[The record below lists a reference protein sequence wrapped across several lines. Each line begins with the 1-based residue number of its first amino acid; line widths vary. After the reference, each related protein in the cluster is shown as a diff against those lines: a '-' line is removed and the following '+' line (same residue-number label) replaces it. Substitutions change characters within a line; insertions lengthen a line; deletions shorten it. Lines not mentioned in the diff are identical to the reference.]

1 MILSDRDIRGAIA
14 AGQIAIEPLPE
25 VIQPS
30 SVDLTLGNRL
40 LKLRYALSGMIRPH
54 RAEQLDYEIH
64 LLEDGSLDQPAVDR
78 FDSQMHPMQG
88 VRKWMWLQPGEFLLG
103 TTQQRVSIGSGFCAQ
118 VEGKSS
124 LGRIGLSIHTTA
136 GFIDPGFEGE
146 ITLELHNSERFPILL
161 EAGMP
166 IAQLVLHQLSSPCEN
181 PYGTAGLGSHY
192 QHQTGPTPTATRYRD

>member
-40 LKLRYALSGMIRPH
+40 LKLRQVCDGVIRP
-54 RAEQLDYEIH
+54 RSPNELDYEV
-64 LLEDGSLDQPAVDR
+64 LFVEEPR
-78 FDSQMHPMQG
+78 N
-88 VRKWMWLQPGEFLLG
+88 WMWLQPGEFLLG